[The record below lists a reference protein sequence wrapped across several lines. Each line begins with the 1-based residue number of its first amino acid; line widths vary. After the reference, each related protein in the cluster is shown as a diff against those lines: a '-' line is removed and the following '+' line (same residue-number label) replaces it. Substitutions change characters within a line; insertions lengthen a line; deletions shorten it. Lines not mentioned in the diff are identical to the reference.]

1 MPKNYCKSNLEFIDF
16 SEQSKK
22 IVIFIKLSKTV
33 SYVLSL
39 KRKNER
45 GLTPLCFFYIT
56 MREVDI
62 QIQQSIQIFKYNK
75 YLYPTLPNIQIQQK
89 SK

>member
-1 MPKNYCKSNLEFIDF
+1 
-16 SEQSKK
+16 
-22 IVIFIKLSKTV
+22 
-33 SYVLSL
+33 
-39 KRKNER
+39 
-45 GLTPLCFFYIT
+45 

-89 SK
+89 SKWVEAVW